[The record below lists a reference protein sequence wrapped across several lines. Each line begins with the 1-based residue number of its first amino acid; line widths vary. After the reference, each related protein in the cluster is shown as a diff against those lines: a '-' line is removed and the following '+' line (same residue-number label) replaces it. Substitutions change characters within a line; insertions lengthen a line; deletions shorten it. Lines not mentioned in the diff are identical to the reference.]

1 MNSIVKL
8 SALGACL
15 AVAIAGVQTTSA
27 AGKADNEK
35 DYAEGVYR
43 DFSAASG
50 DAVSFEVRTMA
61 AGPMSRLQG
70 RSFVQLTG
78 EPSYRLGFGET
89 RESRI
94 AGPAFGAAPAQTDR
108 TELDGDIGGFDIVG
122 LPSRLGAY
130 RILAVTARTG
140 GQTREHRALE
150 FCWKSLDHCVV
161 YDPQIEFL
169 DSVVNNYRTAK
180 AEGYGPRIQEQLP
193 EPVPA
198 GQVGIQAVCRLAS
211 NTGIIGRSLT
221 WSSRSLTY
229 KNLYGITVVQ
239 KTLGG
244 QQVGITCSS
253 TCKPSMYGYSNQSSA
268 SANLGFSA
276 DCGNRHATG
285 ITGGKGTAH
294 SQTRCTHK
302 TFGGAKADV
311 SVNGSGAS
319 INLSWDLSGSV
330 DSSGGSLTD
339 TCAYF

>member
-1 MNSIVKL
+1 MKSIFTYSSIAV
-8 SALGACL
+8 AL
-15 AVAIAGVQTTSA
+15 AVVVAAASSPQAAQTTA
-27 AGKADNEK
+27 PG
-35 DYAEGVYR
+35 YAEDLYR

-50 DAVSFEVRTMA
+50 QRADFTVRTLSS
-61 AGPMSRLQG
+61 GPMQRLEG
-70 RSFVQLTG
+70 RSFGQIIG
-78 EPSYRLGFGET
+78 EPRYQLVFEET
-89 RESRI
+89 RNSRVVNPKI
-94 AGPAFGAAPAQTDR
+94 ANVASLDR
-108 TELDGDIGGFDIVG
+108 TELDGGVEGFDVVG
-122 LPSRLGAY
+122 YPVTKGAY
-130 RILAVTARTG
+130 RVLSVQVRTNG
-140 GQTREHRALE
+140 ETKTHRALE
-150 FCWKSLDHCVV
+150 MCWKNQDHCVV

-169 DSVVNNYRTAK
+169 DSVVNNYRIAK
-180 AEGYGPRIQEQLP
+180 AENYGPKIQEQLP
-193 EPVPA
+193 SATGEISTA
-198 GQVGIQAVCRLAS
+198 AVCRLAS
-211 NTGIIGRSLT
+211 NTSIIGRSLT
-221 WSSRSLTY
+221 WSSRTLTY

-268 SANLGFSA
+268 WANIGFSA

-285 ITGGKGTAH
+285 TTGGKGTAH

-319 INLSWDLSGSV
+319 IALSWDLSGSV